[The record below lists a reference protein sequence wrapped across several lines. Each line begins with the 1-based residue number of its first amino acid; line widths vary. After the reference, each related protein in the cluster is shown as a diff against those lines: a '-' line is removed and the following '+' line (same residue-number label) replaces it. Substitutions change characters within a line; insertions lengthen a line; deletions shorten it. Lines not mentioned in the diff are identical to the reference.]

1 MDRDI
6 IVVDVETTGLDP
18 ERHTVVEVAWYNLTT
33 WEHGCFV
40 PPHNPSKV
48 LADAEIKALQ
58 VNRYLD
64 RLADEEQDRDG
75 SQALALAEQLH
86 GNTLAGS
93 NPAFDAAFLRSMF
106 EGYEDTETFVPAWH
120 HRLLDLSA
128 YAAGVLGIP
137 PAELPGLSTVCDL
150 LGVDNVAPHT
160 AAGDCAA
167 TAACFRTLI
176 AMAQDRTSAT
186 NAAGVE

>member
-40 PPHNPSKV
+40 PPHNPNKV
-48 LADAEIKALQ
+48 LADAEIRALQ

-64 RLADEEQDRDG
+64 RLADAEQDDG
-75 SQALALAEQLH
+75 TAARILANHLH
-86 GNTLAGS
+86 GNILAGS
-93 NPAFDAAFLRSMF
+93 NPAFDAVFLRDLFDYYYRDMV
-106 EGYEDTETFVPAWH
+106 VPRWH

-150 LGVDNVAPHT
+150 LEADNVAPHT

-186 NAAGVE
+186 NTAGVEG